1 MSGPDDDDPLLKYG
15 APLAAVLIAIIV
27 SMMLAATVAGQLE
40 ADYQTRAVV
49 YTAAVLWVLAGAAVL
64 FLLAHRGE
72 SGRLS
77 VGRVLLW
84 TISIW
89 LWPLFLLWR
98 QRPADKD

>member
-1 MSGPDDDDPLLKYG
+1 MSDPDDDPLLKYG
-15 APLAAVLIAIIV
+15 SPLAAVLIAIIV

-40 ADYQTRAVV
+40 ADYQTRALV
-49 YTAAVLWVLAGAAVL
+49 YAAAVLWVLAGAAVM

-89 LWPLFLLWR
+89 LWPLFLFWR
-98 QRPADKD
+98 RRPMDRD

>member
-1 MSGPDDDDPLLKYG
+1 MSDPDNDPLLKYG
-15 APLAAVLIAIIV
+15 SPLAGVLIAIII
-27 SMMLAATVAGQLE
+27 SMMLAATVAGQLDG
-40 ADYQTRAVV
+40 DYQTRAIV
-49 YTAAVLWVLAGAAVL
+49 YTAAVLWVLAGAAVM

-89 LWPLFLLWR
+89 LWPLFLVLR
-98 QRPADKD
+98 RRPVDKD

>member
-1 MSGPDDDDPLLKYG
+1 MSDPDDDPLLKYG
-15 APLAAVLIAIIV
+15 SPLAGVLIAIIV

-40 ADYQTRAVV
+40 GDYRTRAIV
-49 YTAAVLWVLAGAAVL
+49 YTAAVLWVLAGGAVM
-64 FLLAHRGE
+64 FLLAYRGE

-89 LWPLFLLWR
+89 LWPLFLFWR
-98 QRPADKD
+98 RPPADKE